1 VSYSPAMS
9 SDSVETAVAAILKA
23 LDPEPEREGLER
35 TPARVA
41 RALAYMTQ
49 GYGQDPKA
57 IINGALFTE
66 QYSEMIVVREID
78 FYSLCEHHILPFSGK
93 AHVAYLP
100 RNHIV
105 GISKIARLVE
115 VYARRLQVQ
124 ERMTTQIA
132 KTIDEQLK
140 PLGVAVVLEAE
151 HLCMRMR
158 GVEKQNS
165 YVMTSAMLGGFRSNQ
180 ETRAEFMNL
189 IGKR

>member
-1 VSYSPAMS
+1 MS
-9 SDSVETAVAAILKA
+9 SDTVETAVSAILRA
-23 LDPEPEREGLER
+23 LDPQPEREGLER

-41 RALAYMTQ
+41 RALAYMTR
-49 GYGQDPKA
+49 GYLEDPTTV
-57 IINGALFTE
+57 INNALFTE
-66 QYSEMIVVREID
+66 QYSEMIVVRDID
-78 FYSLCEHHILPFSGK
+78 FYSLCEHHILPFFGR

-115 VYARRLQVQ
+115 IYARRLQVQ
-124 ERMTTQIA
+124 ERLTTQIA
-132 KTIDEQLK
+132 KTIDEHLK

-165 YVMTSAMLGGFRSNQ
+165 IVLTSAMLGGFRTNQ
-180 ETRAEFMNL
+180 ETRAEFMTL
-189 IGKR
+189 IGRR

>member
-1 VSYSPAMS
+1 MS
-9 SDSVETAVAAILKA
+9 SEALETAVTAILQA
-23 LDPEPEREGLER
+23 LDPEPERHGLER

-41 RALAYMTQ
+41 RALAYMTR
-49 GYGQDPKA
+49 GYRQDPKTV
-57 IINGALFTE
+57 INDALFVE
-66 QYSEMIVVREID
+66 QYSEMIVVRDID
-78 FYSLCEHHILPFSGK
+78 FYSLCEHHILPFFGK

-105 GISKIARLVE
+105 GISKLARLVE

-165 YVMTSAMLGGFRSNQ
+165 YVMTSAMLGGFRTNQ